1 MIGFHYNKTKG
12 VETLEEI
19 KKEFFSL
26 FKKYGVFGAIL
37 LYFLIQDNET
47 RKLDRE
53 DRKKNIVVMETLVE
67 KVNETNTRVTV
78 IETKLEKAGI

>member
-1 MIGFHYNKTKG
+1 MIRKG
-12 VETLEEI
+12 VETLDEM
-19 KKEFFSL
+19 KAEFFSL

-37 LYFLIQDNET
+37 LYFLLQDHET

-53 DRKKNIVVMETLVE
+53 DRKKNIVVMETLVQ
-67 KVNETNTRVTV
+67 KVNETNVRVTV